1 LEQGSK
7 RRLLITEKGYVGSAS
22 QTAEEGD
29 ILCVLPSCSV
39 PVIVRKLQDED
50 SYEFVGECC
59 LHSFMDAEAITLQ
72 IKGVLREQFILN

>member
-1 LEQGSK
+1 M
-7 RRLLITEKGYVGSAS
+7 
-22 QTAEEGD
+22 
-29 ILCVLPSCSV
+29 CVLPSCNV

-72 IKGVLREQFILN
+72 IKGVLKEQFVLT